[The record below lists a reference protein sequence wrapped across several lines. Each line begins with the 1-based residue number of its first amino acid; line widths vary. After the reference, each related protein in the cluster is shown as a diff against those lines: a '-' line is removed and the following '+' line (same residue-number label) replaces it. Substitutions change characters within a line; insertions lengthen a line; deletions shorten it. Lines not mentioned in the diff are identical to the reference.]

1 MDRSEKKP
9 TPENRIVDAARKRFE
24 SLGYRAAGVAQIARD
39 AGVAAGTIY
48 RYFPNKEAILFRV
61 VADINSDWIRTA
73 RITLAEPGSPMERIA
88 RMGEASVDFNRRNP
102 ILNAVLERDDE
113 IVFAPLLD
121 ELYADVMRENVAM
134 IEEVIR
140 AGIEEGSLAEIDP
153 KKAAV
158 VLFMAGRTLAS
169 LPDYPY
175 GEILPVLSKIVSD
188 GLLPR

>member
-1 MDRSEKKP
+1 MRPNDKRP
-9 TPENRIVDAARKRFE
+9 TPETRILDAARKRFE
-24 SLGYRAAGVAQIARD
+24 TLGYRAAGVAQIARD

-61 VADINSDWIRTA
+61 VADINGEWLRVART
-73 RITLAEPGSPMERIA
+73 TLAEPGSPIDRIA
-88 RMGEASVDFNRRNP
+88 RMGEASIEFNRLNP

-121 ELYADVMRENVAM
+121 ELYTEVMRENVAM
-134 IEEVIR
+134 IEAVIR
-140 AGIEEGSLAEIDP
+140 EGIEEGSLVEIDP
-153 KKAAV
+153 KKAAL
-158 VLFMAGRTLAS
+158 VLFAAGRASAS

-175 GEILPVLSKIVSD
+175 GEILPVLMKIASD